1 MPTDSTPRREFL
13 GQIAASAM
21 VLAGACASPG
31 AGPATTPSPAPGSP
45 LPQPSGAE
53 GAPLWD
59 DSWFG
64 RLTAKHKAVF
74 DSPQIEEGLVLANAS
89 GYISGMRDAAGA
101 GEHDVQAVVVVRHGA
116 IPMAFN
122 DAMWQK
128 YEIGKDKKIKAPRS
142 DDWATRNPYVSGGGG
157 RGRATDGTSSS
168 ADRPQAN
175 FAWLASHGH
184 ILLGCDLAT
193 HNYAN
198 VIARNFKLEQ
208 RSVYEE
214 LKSNLIPGIILQ
226 PTGVYAALRAQEA
239 GCQYIRST

>member
-1 MPTDSTPRREFL
+1 MPNDFTQRREFL

-31 AGPATTPSPAPGSP
+31 AGQSTTPSPVTGSTP
-45 LPQPSGAE
+45 PQSG
-53 GAPLWD
+53 GAQGATEWD

-74 DSPQIEEGLVLANAS
+74 DSPQIEDGLVLANAS
-89 GYISGMRDAAGA
+89 GYILGMRDAAGA
-101 GEHDVQAVVVVRHGA
+101 GDHDVQAVIVIRHGA

-128 YEIGKDKKIKAPRS
+128 YEIGKDKKIKAARS
-142 DDWATRNPYVSGGGG
+142 DDWATSNPYLSGGGR
-157 RGRATDGTSSS
+157 RGGSAGTTGS

-175 FAWLASHGH
+175 FAWFASHGH

-208 RSVYEE
+208 RNVYEE

-239 GCQYIRST
+239 GCLYIRST

>member
-1 MPTDSTPRREFL
+1 MSPDSTPRREFL
-13 GQIAASAM
+13 GHVAASAM
-21 VLAGACASPG
+21 VLAGVACAAPG
-31 AGPATTPSPAPGSP
+31 AGQAPATPPVPGATPGGS
-45 LPQPSGAE
+45 QAAS
-53 GAPLWD
+53 WD

-74 DSPQIEEGLVLANAS
+74 DSPQIEDGLVLANAS
-89 GYISGMRDAAGA
+89 GYIRGMRDAAGA
-101 GEHDVQAVVVVRHGA
+101 GERDVQAVIVVRHSA

-142 DDWATRNPYVSGGGG
+142 EDWATRNPYLAGGGG
-157 RGRATDGTSSS
+157 RGGAAADS
-168 ADRPQAN
+168 ADRPQPN

-184 ILLGCDLAT
+184 ILLACDLAT
-193 HNYAN
+193 RNYSN

-208 RSVYEE
+208 RAVYEE
-214 LKSNLIPGIILQ
+214 LKANLIPGMILQ

-239 GCQYIRST
+239 GCAYIRST